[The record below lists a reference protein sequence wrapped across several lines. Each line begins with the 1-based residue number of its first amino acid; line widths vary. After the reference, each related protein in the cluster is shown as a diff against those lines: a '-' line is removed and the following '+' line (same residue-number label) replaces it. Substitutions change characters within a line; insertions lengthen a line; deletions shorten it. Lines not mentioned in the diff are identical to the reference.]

1 MLQAGNIIYLS
12 SNKDYKT
19 YIVVLWTEKKY
30 LNLVRIQSPQKS
42 IIVSNNKEYERKPRF
57 KIYYDRKMKRYHK
70 KLKEAVW

>member
-19 YIVVLWTEKKY
+19 YIVVVWKVKKY

-57 KIYYDRKMKRYHK
+57 KIYYDRKNEK
-70 KLKEAVW
+70 VS